1 MNQEIDLIKAQFY
14 LTELRLQTEAVA
26 PVTKEYKAP
35 WLKQQE
41 TILRDQ
47 TGRFASGVSKAVKSV
62 QEAAPVINEGVDL
75 GVKTIQSLLKDSDFR
90 DRAGLAIGLPMAKMI
105 SQLEKKAG
113 VNPEFTKQLD
123 QWIDSVTKEIADQY
137 GDDKDPMA
145 QAIRKAN
152 IAKPPADASLK
163 EKLEFHIA
171 QYTAYKEALEKPE
184 QYKKPVAE
192 TTDLMGKAVKSLVP
206 IGISLAFALLPE
218 VGIPLVT
225 MLAGG
230 SAVIEWGTIL
240 TSVVVGEALDLG
252 LQAGLDVLEVDNLA
266 VRVGVGVLAGA
277 WSGNL
282 ITEVFKNTQS
292 AKKVAKEVAERT
304 SKYRASKEVLEEGR
318 KHDEIIQKMA
328 DEVALKHQK
337 LIKDLQSFN
346 PKKQRLEK
354 FLISKKIGVH
364 DINMLMKDVDDLAAE
379 TKVLP
384 ASGDLLY
391 HADHHLDIISRITG
405 FNKKPK
411 IVSES
416 ELNKLVTKN
425 KLATS
430 NGWSGQDLIYR
441 GMAST
446 PYKTG
451 VQMAEEFK
459 SGYQFAGLGGYGNGT
474 YAAYGQYGEDVA
486 ASYAERG
493 ISVQLA
499 KSPLFTDKR
508 EGGAVVRLIIDKKAK
523 IVRDYSYNQIQLDL
537 QRWAKKNGLL
547 SPASEQILKDP
558 GRMFSLLG
566 VDVIQNKGSNEVNI
580 LNRGIAIIQEN
591 LHDVLEDGFVR

>member
-1 MNQEIDLIKAQFY
+1 MNQEIDLAKAQFY

-47 TGRFASGVSKAVKSV
+47 TGKFASGVSKAVKSV
-62 QEAAPVINEGVDL
+62 QDAAPVLGEAVDL
-75 GVKTIQSLLKDSDFR
+75 GVQTIQSLLKDSGFR

-163 EKLEFHIA
+163 EKLEFHVA

-184 QYKKPVAE
+184 QYKKPITE

-206 IGISLAFALLPE
+206 IGISLAFALIPE
-218 VGIPLVT
+218 VGIPVVT

-266 VRVGVGVLAGA
+266 VRIGVGVLAGA

-282 ITEVFKNTQS
+282 ITEVFKNTQNT
-292 AKKVAKEVAERT
+292 KRIAKEVAERT
-304 SKYRASKEVLEEGR
+304 AKYRASKEVLEEGR
-318 KHDEIIQKMA
+318 KHDEMIQKMA

-346 PKKQRLEK
+346 PKRQRLDK
-354 FLISKKIGVH
+354 YLISKKIGVN
-364 DINMLMKDVDDLAAE
+364 DINTLMKDIDDLV
-379 TKVLP
+379 TKTKALP

-391 HADHHLDIISRITG
+391 HADYHLDIISRITG

-411 IVSES
+411 TVSEA
-416 ELNKLVTKN
+416 ELDKLVARN
-425 KLATS
+425 KS
-430 NGWSGQDLIYR
+430 DEQDLIYR

-459 SGYQFAGLGGYGNGT
+459 NGYQFAGRGVSGNGT
-474 YAAYGQYGEDVA
+474 YTAYGRYADRTAE
-486 ASYAERG
+486 SYASSG
-493 ISVQLA
+493 IAIQLGT
-499 KSPLFTDKR
+499 KSPLFTDKK
-508 EGGAVVRLIIDKKAK
+508 EGGAIMRLFIDKKAK
-523 IVRDYSYNQIQLDL
+523 IIPDVYLPQVQIDL
-537 QRWAKKNGLL
+537 NKWAKKNGLL
-547 SPASEQILKDP
+547 SSKTEQILKDP

-566 VDVIQNKGSNEVNI
+566 IDVIQDKGSNEFNI
-580 LNRGIAIIQEN
+580 LNRGVVIVQEN

>member
-1 MNQEIDLIKAQFY
+1 MNQEIDLAKAQFY

-47 TGRFASGVSKAVKSV
+47 TGKFASGVSKAVKSV
-62 QEAAPVINEGVDL
+62 QDAAPVLGEAVDIGVQ
-75 GVKTIQSLLKDSDFR
+75 TIQSLLKDSGFR
-90 DRAGLAIGLPMAKMI
+90 DRAGLAISLPMAKMI

-163 EKLEFHIA
+163 EKLEFHVA

-184 QYKKPVAE
+184 QYKKPITE

-218 VGIPLVT
+218 VGIPIVT

-230 SAVIEWGTIL
+230 SAVIEWGTVL

-266 VRVGVGVLAGA
+266 VRIGVGVLAGA

-304 SKYRASKEVLEEGR
+304 AKYRASKEVIEEAR

-328 DEVALKHQK
+328 DEVAVKHQK

-346 PKKQRLEK
+346 PKQDVDKY
-354 FLISKKIGVH
+354 LISKKIGVH
-364 DINMLMKDVDDLAAE
+364 DINTLMKDIDDLA
-379 TKVLP
+379 TKTKALP
-384 ASGDLLY
+384 VSGDLLY
-391 HADHHLDIISRITG
+391 QADHHMDAISRVVG

-411 IVSES
+411 IVSKA
-416 ELNKLVTKN
+416 ELDKLVARKKTTEEG
-425 KLATS
+425 L
-430 NGWSGQDLIYR
+430 LYR
-441 GMAST
+441 GIAST
-446 PYKTG
+446 PFKTG
-451 VQMAEEFK
+451 VQMIEEFQY
-459 SGYQFAGLGGYGNGT
+459 GHQFSGLGWHGSGT
-474 YAAYGQYGEDVA
+474 YSAYEHNAEATSAWY
-486 ASYAERG
+486 ASRTITISAE
-493 ISVQLA
+493 
-499 KSPLFTDKR
+499 SPLFADK
-508 EGGAVVRLIIDKKAK
+508 EGGAVARLVMDKKAK
-523 IVRDYSYNQIQLDL
+523 VVPSMFTTGYWYKLDK
-537 QRWAKKNGLL
+537 WAKKNGLL
-547 SPASEQILKDP
+547 SPTAEQILRNP
-558 GRMFSLLG
+558 GRMLSLFG
-566 VDVIQNKGSNEVNI
+566 VDVIHATDSHEFNI
-580 LNRGIAIIQEN
+580 LNRGLVIVQET
-591 LHDVLEDGFVR
+591 LHDVKEEDFVKSY